1 MNEKIDKL
9 AVIEIK
15 KEAAKMI
22 KANTEIRYGQAIFNA
37 AYAMFPC
44 ATNKLRNTKYDCYYH
59 DNRVNDFLTQL
70 INCQLHEKKDI
81 NLQAQNSKCNAI

>member
-44 ATNKLRNTKYDCYYH
+44 ATNKLRSTQYDCYY
-59 DNRVNDFLTQL
+59 DDSKVNDFLTQL
-70 INCQLHEKKDI
+70 INC
-81 NLQAQNSKCNAI
+81 

>member
-22 KANTEIRYGQAIFNA
+22 KASTEIRYGQAIFNA

-44 ATNKLRNTKYDCYYH
+44 ATNKLRNTAYDCYYQ

-70 INCQLHEKKDI
+70 INC
-81 NLQAQNSKCNAI
+81 